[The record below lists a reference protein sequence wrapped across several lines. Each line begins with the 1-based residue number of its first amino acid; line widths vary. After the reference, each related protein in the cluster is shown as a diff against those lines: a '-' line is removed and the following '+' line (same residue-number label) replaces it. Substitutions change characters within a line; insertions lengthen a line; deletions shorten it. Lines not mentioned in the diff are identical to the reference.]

1 MDNHTSLHKN
11 ISLAKKYAFIQY
23 FGITSLWLLY
33 LSSFKGMSLVQ
44 IGFLEAIFHI
54 TSFVFEV
61 PSGALADR
69 FGYKK
74 ILLFGKV
81 MAIISSIG
89 MIYGQS
95 FSHFAVAFAFSALSY
110 NFNSGTYEAL
120 VFESMKGLDEES
132 GYLDKLAH
140 INFLIEI
147 SAQSGVILA
156 GILADTYFQAVY
168 MVNIM
173 LCILNMFLIYRM
185 VEPIKRLDPQLDET
199 VGLSEKVGQSYTRI
213 LGNAW
218 QLLKQHKELRG
229 WILFF
234 ALLDSFAATYYFY
247 FQNYLSVLGYNGK
260 ATSFYLFA
268 AALFG
273 IFGAKFSPSIEKKLR
288 KNRIPYVFPVVVS
301 LSLLLSSLGN
311 QLLIFVGFVLS
322 IIFSAVSPTIASAY
336 INKLIPSEERATLLS
351 ANSMAYSLC
360 MIILFP
366 VIGGIIDL
374 LDFQIAYL
382 TMGLSI
388 MVVGGTFAVVAKK
401 RYYRKSAD

>member
-1 MDNHTSLHKN
+1 MENHTSLHNN

-95 FSHFAVAFAFSALSY
+95 FSHFAIAFAFSALSY

-120 VFESMKGLDEES
+120 VFESMKGLEEES

-156 GILADTYFQAVY
+156 GILADAFFPAVY
-168 MVNIM
+168 MVNIL
-173 LCILNMFLIYRM
+173 LCILNMFLISRM
-185 VEPIKRLDPQLDET
+185 VEPVKGPSLQVSET
-199 VGLSEKVGQSYTRI
+199 VGFSEKVGQSYTRI

-218 QLLKQHKELRG
+218 RLLKRHKELRG

-273 IFGAKFSPSIEKKLR
+273 IFGAKVSPAIEQKLQKK
-288 KNRIPYVFPVVVS
+288 RIPYVFPAVVS
-301 LSLLLSSLGN
+301 LALLLSASGS

-336 INKLIPSEERATLLS
+336 INQLIPSEERATLLS

-366 VIGGIIDL
+366 VIGGVIDL
-374 LDFQIAYL
+374 LDFRIAYL
-382 TMGLSI
+382 LMALAI
-388 MVVGGTFAVVAKK
+388 ILVGGSFATIAIN
-401 RYYRKSAD
+401 RIRSRS

>member
-1 MDNHTSLHKN
+1 M
-11 ISLAKKYAFIQY
+11 
-23 FGITSLWLLY
+23 
-33 LSSFKGMSLVQ
+33 
-44 IGFLEAIFHI
+44 
-54 TSFVFEV
+54 
-61 PSGALADR
+61 
-69 FGYKK
+69 
-74 ILLFGKV
+74 
-81 MAIISSIG
+81 
-89 MIYGQS
+89 
-95 FSHFAVAFAFSALSY
+95 
-110 NFNSGTYEAL
+110 
-120 VFESMKGLDEES
+120 
-132 GYLDKLAH
+132 
-140 INFLIEI
+140 
-147 SAQSGVILA
+147 
-156 GILADTYFQAVY
+156 
-168 MVNIM
+168 
-173 LCILNMFLIYRM
+173 
-185 VEPIKRLDPQLDET
+185 
-199 VGLSEKVGQSYTRI
+199 GQSYTRI

-351 ANSMAYSLC
+351 ANSRAYSLC

-374 LDFQIAYL
+374 LDFRIAYL

>member
-1 MDNHTSLHKN
+1 MENHTSLHNN

-81 MAIISSIG
+81 MAIISSIW

-95 FSHFAVAFAFSALSY
+95 FSRFAIAFAFSALSY

-120 VFESMKGLDEES
+120 VFESMKGLEEES

-156 GILADTYFQAVY
+156 GILADAFFPAVY
-168 MVNIM
+168 MVNIL
-173 LCILNMFLIYRM
+173 LCILNMFLISRM
-185 VEPIKRLDPQLDET
+185 VEPVKGPSLQVSET
-199 VGLSEKVGQSYTRI
+199 VGFSEKVGQSYTRI

-218 QLLKQHKELRG
+218 RLLKRHKELRG

-273 IFGAKFSPSIEKKLR
+273 IFGAKFSPAIEQKLQKK
-288 KNRIPYVFPVVVS
+288 RIPYVFPAVVS
-301 LSLLLSSLGN
+301 LALLLSASGN
-311 QLLIFVGFVLS
+311 RLLIFGGFVLS
-322 IIFSAVSPTIASAY
+322 IIFSAVSPTIANAY
-336 INKLIPSEERATLLS
+336 INQLIPSEERATLLS

-366 VIGGIIDL
+366 VIGGVIDL
-374 LDFQIAYL
+374 LDFRIAYL
-382 TMGLSI
+382 LMALAI
-388 MVVGGTFAVVAKK
+388 ILVGGSFATIAIN
-401 RYYRKSAD
+401 RIRSRG